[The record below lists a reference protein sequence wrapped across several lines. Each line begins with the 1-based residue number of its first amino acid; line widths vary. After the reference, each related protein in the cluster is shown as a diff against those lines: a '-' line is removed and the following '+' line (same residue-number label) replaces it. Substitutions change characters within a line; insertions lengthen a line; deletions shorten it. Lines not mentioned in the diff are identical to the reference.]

1 MINLLERTKIKKF
14 VIFCCMMRDK
24 LFRMR
29 FSVALAH
36 QLRQQSFYRPGLHVL
51 TDDKRRKWEKT
62 VTKIESGKYLL
73 L

>member
-1 MINLLERTKIKKF
+1 
-14 VIFCCMMRDK
+14 MMRDK